1 MNHTDRPD
9 ATGLPTV
16 AEIVEME
23 SVRRGLA
30 EVLAG
35 RTDAAVR
42 WVHVSDSDRVANL
55 LDGGELLLTTG
66 AGWAGTDAALR
77 TLVASLAAA
86 GLAGVVLELG
96 TRFRTVPP
104 ALVAACRAH
113 DLALVTLE
121 NEVKFVTLTEQV
133 HRRIIAGQLDALEQ
147 RQRLH
152 ELFTGLTLRGAPA
165 DVIVR
170 ETARALRAPVVLEN
184 LAHEVVAADLRD
196 EDVADVLGAWG
207 ARSRAIP
214 DAWTAVPVEA
224 RGTRW
229 GTLVALDGDAHPVGR
244 MTVLELA
251 ATALALGRLA
261 DGDGAWERLAAHDL
275 IAAVLGERDVSA
287 GDAALRLEA
296 SGFALR
302 GRELR
307 ALCAAGTTGARVEGA
322 LALVREEMSDARV
335 LGAAPDGEGLLLLS
349 LPGRAALPAGLL
361 RRVADALGTGVA
373 LGAPATTFDELLASL
388 PAARLLAPQVARGEV
403 RHVDDRPLTRLIAQL
418 HGDQRV
424 QEHSERMLEP
434 LIRHDLATDGDLVRV
449 LRAVV
454 AHPGNRTAAASA
466 SHLSRSV
473 FYQRLALISELLGAD
488 LDDGETL
495 AALHLAVLA
504 RGR

>member
-9 ATGLPTV
+9 TTGLPTV
-16 AEIVEME
+16 GEIIEMD
-23 SVRRGLA
+23 SVRRGLP
-30 EVLAG
+30 EVHTG
-35 RTDAAVR
+35 RTDAVVR

-77 TLVASLAAA
+77 TLVAELTGA
-86 GLAGVVLELG
+86 GSAGIILELG

-104 ALVAACRAH
+104 ALVAACRTH
-113 DLALVTLE
+113 GLALVTLE

-184 LAHEVVAADLRD
+184 LSREIVTADLRD
-196 EDVADVLGAWG
+196 EELSQVLGGWS
-207 ARSRAIP
+207 ARSRRAP
-214 DAWTAVPVEA
+214 DAWTTVPVEA
-224 RGTRW
+224 RGVRW
-229 GTLVALDGDAHPVGR
+229 GTLVALAGDAHLVGR
-244 MTVLELA
+244 TTVLELA

-275 IAAVLGERDVSA
+275 IAAVLGERDVSTVDTA
-287 GDAALRLEA
+287 MRLEA
-296 SGFALR
+296 GGFPLR
-302 GRELR
+302 GRTLW
-307 ALCAAGTTGARVEGA
+307 ALSTAGTTGAGVEA
-322 LALVREEMSDARV
+322 ASALVGTEVPDARV
-335 LGAAPDGEGLLLLS
+335 IGAAPEGEGMLLLS
-349 LPGRAALPAGLL
+349 LPARATLPARLLLGVAAAL
-361 RRVADALGTGVA
+361 DAGVA
-373 LGAPATTFDELLASL
+373 LGAPAATFDELLASV
-388 PAARLLAPQVARGEV
+388 PAARLLAPQVASGEV

-418 HGDQRV
+418 HGDQRL

-473 FYQRLALISELLGAD
+473 FYQRLALISDLLGVD